1 MKNKPF
7 FRIESLPVVKI
18 NYYDFDTLVNETFP
32 SIIHKYNFV
41 SQTESSNDTS
51 HSFRITKPY
60 YIDQYPAESID
71 SDTFYCWEK
80 GMFRPDGSSYRS
92 PWPTALLENL
102 LKTDVFTKEELKSGK
117 SVPIDEALFII
128 EVSW

>member
-1 MKNKPF
+1 MNKPLYK
-7 FRIESLPVVKI
+7 IESLPVVKI

-60 YIDQYPAESID
+60 YADQYPADDID
-71 SDTFYCWEK
+71 SDQFYCWEK
-80 GMFRPDGSSYRS
+80 GRRSPDGSPYRP
-92 PWPTALLENL
+92 PWPTSLLENL
-102 LKTDVFTKEELKSGK
+102 LKKDVFTKEESKSGK
-117 SVPIDEALFII
+117 SVSINEALFII